1 MPMWF
6 RKLAEAEATSVIQSA
21 AEPPRVRNRWAE
33 PQNPLTICS
42 SFSPSPSRSQ
52 EEQREEEEEDF
63 QPQSL
68 DSLLRDDEGEEE
80 EVLQTVGQNST
91 FILRPDCS
99 ATFSDGDFRVEGVT
113 DPVPEVRGQGA
124 EPMWRTHQSPDSA
137 CSEGSTGSL
146 EQQQDTDTETLSQG
160 SSVGSLGP
168 EEDEDRNSLKNH
180 FESLASTLSEERFDT
195 DLTALQPAEEKP
207 FLNPRLSI
215 STRFLS
221 RFQDRLRVRPGRA
234 PVSFSGRISEES
246 SRTVKSEPSCTVES
260 AGSTRAETG
269 DGVRGKAVVH
279 RRASCGISHQ
289 PQRRPPRR
297 RHTVLVLQC
306 RKTLGDITSRTQTAN
321 SSTESPVPQDES
333 RLTYLDISMSSK
345 PGLIPPVSSQEEN
358 KENLSSASDPQPPPS
373 PLQSDDPDLLSRK
386 TLKPQEQGSSLQVL
400 ATPTLMSQCGESRW
414 SISSLEET
422 PRNPNRTLIQSPA
435 PSAPLSGRKV
445 KDLAVQKTRFQTDP
459 VKYVQDKI
467 KYD

>member
-1 MPMWF
+1 
-6 RKLAEAEATSVIQSA
+6 
-21 AEPPRVRNRWAE
+21 
-33 PQNPLTICS
+33 
-42 SFSPSPSRSQ
+42 
-52 EEQREEEEEDF
+52 
-63 QPQSL
+63 
-68 DSLLRDDEGEEE
+68 
-80 EVLQTVGQNST
+80 
-91 FILRPDCS
+91 
-99 ATFSDGDFRVEGVT
+99 DFRVEGVT

-124 EPMWRTHQSPDSA
+124 ELMWRTHQSPDSA

-146 EQQQDTDTETLSQG
+146 EQQQDTGKPCYHLHIQSRLYG

-195 DLTALQPAEEKP
+195 DLTALQPVEEKP

-234 PVSFSGRISEES
+234 PVSFPGRISEES
-246 SRTVKSEPSCTVES
+246 SRTVKSEPSCTAES
-260 AGSTRAETG
+260 AGSTRAETS
-269 DGVRGKAVVH
+269 D
-279 RRASCGISHQ
+279 
-289 PQRRPPRR
+289 
-297 RHTVLVLQC
+297 
-306 RKTLGDITSRTQTAN
+306 GDITSRTQTAN
-321 SSTESPVPQDES
+321 SSTEYPVPQDES

-358 KENLSSASDPQPPPS
+358 KENQSSASDPQPPPT

-422 PRNPNRTLIQSPA
+422 PTNPNRTLIQSPA

-445 KDLAVQKTRFQTDP
+445 KDPAVHKTRFQTDP
-459 VKYVQDKI
+459 GNCADPDVSQTVPNLAQLVAAVFMFF
-467 KYD
+467 